1 MTPFATGAEPSGPP
15 EPPSRPMGRIY
26 AAVIV
31 VQVITLLG
39 LWWFQSAFGAR

>member
-1 MTPFATGAEPSGPP
+1 MTPFPTEAEPSHPS

-39 LWWFQSAFGAR
+39 LWWFQSAFGR

>member
-1 MTPFATGAEPSGPP
+1 VTTFPTGTQPSAPP

-39 LWWFQSAFGAR
+39 LWWFQTAFGAR